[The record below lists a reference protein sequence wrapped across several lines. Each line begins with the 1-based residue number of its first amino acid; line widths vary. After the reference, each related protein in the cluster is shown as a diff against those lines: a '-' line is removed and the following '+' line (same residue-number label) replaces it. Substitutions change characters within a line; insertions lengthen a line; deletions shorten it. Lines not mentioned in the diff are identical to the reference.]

1 MQNYEPER
9 YWEERYAR
17 LDIKRSGHRDLPEE
31 YNRWLY
37 RRKQAVL
44 RRSLQRVGFDP
55 QGKRLLE
62 IGAGVGAYLDFWQR
76 CGVREIT
83 GLDLSAAAVG
93 FLAERYP
100 QFRFLRRDITAPG
113 LQADCGAGYD
123 LVTCLDVLYHVVD
136 DSLLESALRNIAEV
150 LRPGGL
156 FAMHDQFLR
165 RPSEHRGYIHWRS
178 LEHWQQALS
187 RAGLDIVSRTPI
199 FFCMVQ
205 PNNCA
210 TPRGAARMDALW
222 ERSNAVIQ
230 RLPAFAG
237 ALGYGVDTALG
248 GMLNEGPS
256 MELMLVRRKA

>member
-1 MQNYEPER
+1 MKYEPER
-9 YWEERYAR
+9 FWEERYAS
-17 LDIKRSGHRDLPEE
+17 LDIRRSGHRDLPEA

-44 RRSLQRVGFDP
+44 RRSLRHIGFEP

-76 CGVREIT
+76 CGVRDIT

-100 QFRFLRRDITAPG
+100 QFRFLRRDVTVPG

-123 LVTCLDVLYHVVD
+123 FVTALDVLYHVVD
-136 DSLLESALRNIAEV
+136 DPLLESALRNVSEV
-150 LRPGGL
+150 LRPGGI
-156 FAMHDQFLR
+156 FALHDEFLH

-178 LEHWQQALS
+178 LVQWQQALD
-187 RAGLDIVSRTPI
+187 RTGFEIVYRTPI

-205 PNNCA
+205 PNDCTTA
-210 TPRGAARMDALW
+210 RAAARMDTFW
-222 ERSNAVIQ
+222 KRFNSVIQ
-230 RLPAFAG
+230 RLPVVAG
-237 ALGYGVDTALG
+237 ALGYAVDTTLG
-248 GMLNEGPS
+248 AMLNEGPS
-256 MELMLVRRKA
+256 MELMLVRRK